1 MTRDPAPSGLL
12 EIGRIGRPHGVRGD
26 LVVSFTSDVEER
38 RRIGAEYVVTVAGA
52 TDRLV
57 IASIRPQKERFV
69 VHFEGVDDRTAA
81 ERLVNKVLWAAP
93 LDAGDGLWVHELI
106 GSRVVEVSG
115 VDRGRCVSV
124 IDNPAHDIL
133 ELEDGALVPATF
145 VVSCAGGTVVI
156 DPPEGLFDPA

>member
-1 MTRDPAPSGLL
+1 MTRDPAPTGLL
-12 EIGRIGRPHGVRGD
+12 EIGRIGRPHGVKGD
-26 LVVSFTSDVEER
+26 LLVSFTSDVEER
-38 RRIGAEYVVTVAGA
+38 RRVGAGFVVTTAGA
-52 TDRLV
+52 TETIV

-69 VHFEGVDDRTAA
+69 VHFEGVDDRTGA

-93 LDAGDGLWVHELI
+93 IDTGEGIWVHELI
-106 GSRVVEVSG
+106 GSRVIEVSG

-145 VVSCAGGTVVI
+145 VVSCVGGTVVI

>member
-1 MTRDPAPSGLL
+1 MAHDPAPTGLL
-12 EIGRIGRPHGVRGD
+12 EIGRIGRPHGVKGD
-26 LVVSFTSDVEER
+26 LLVSLTSDVEQR
-38 RRIGAEYVVTVAGA
+38 RRAGAAFTVVTPAGPA
-52 TDRLV
+52 TLV
-57 IASIRPQKERFV
+57 IAALRPQGERFV

-115 VDRGRCVSV
+115 VEHGTCISV

-133 ELEDGALVPATF
+133 ELSDGSLVPATF
-145 VVSCAGGTVVI
+145 VVSCAGGTIVI
-156 DPPEGLFDPA
+156 DPPEGLFDLA